1 MRVFVTGWNG
11 LLGRSLVPRLLAQH
25 AVDGFGVE
33 DGDVAD
39 AAFVRDRFLRFRPE
53 TVLHLAAWTAV
64 DACESDPDRAFH
76 VNAAGSRVVAEE
88 ATRAGAS
95 VVAISTDYV
104 FDGELGR
111 PYTEEDA
118 PNPRSVY
125 GQSKLKGEAEVR
137 KIARWAILR
146 TAWLYGPGGRNFV
159 DTILTGMDERGT
171 VEVVDDQVG
180 SPTSADD
187 LSSAV
192 STLLDARAEGLYHV
206 ANAGRATWFDL
217 AREAARLTGRAPE
230 RIRPARTDQVPRAAR
245 RPAYSVLDCG
255 RVAERYGIRLRP
267 WQDALAA
274 YLAEKAGSV
283 QGDAR

>member
-11 LLGRSLVPRLLAQH
+11 LLGRSLVPRLTAQH
-25 AVDGFGVE
+25 SVDGFGVE

-39 AAFVRDRFLRFRPE
+39 PVFVRDRFLRFRPE

-64 DACESDPDRAFH
+64 DACESDPDRAFR

-88 ATRAGAS
+88 ASRAGAS

-104 FDGELGR
+104 FDGEQGR

-118 PNPRSVY
+118 PSPRSVY
-125 GQSKLKGEAEVR
+125 GKSKLKGEAEVR

-159 DTILTGMDERGT
+159 DTILAGMDERGT

-187 LSSAV
+187 LSSAIL
-192 STLLDARAEGLYHV
+192 TLLDARAEGLYHV
-206 ANAGRATWFDL
+206 ANAGRASWFDL

-274 YLAEKAGSV
+274 YLAQKAGSK
-283 QGDAR
+283 QGDDG

>member
-1 MRVFVTGWNG
+1 MRLFVTGWNG
-11 LLGRSLVPRLLAQH
+11 LLGRSLVPRLMAQH
-25 AVDGFGVE
+25 SVDGFGVE

-39 AAFVRDRFLRFRPE
+39 SAFVRDRFLRFRPE

-76 VNAAGSRVVAEE
+76 VNATGSRVVAEE
-88 ATRAGAS
+88 ASRAGAS

-111 PYTEEDA
+111 PYTEEDV
-118 PNPRSVY
+118 PSPLGVY
-125 GQSKLKGEAEVR
+125 GESKLKGEEEVR

-187 LSSAV
+187 LSPAIL
-192 STLLDARAEGLYHV
+192 TLLDARAEGLYHV
-206 ANAGRATWFDL
+206 ANAGRASWFDL
-217 AREAARLTGRAPE
+217 AREAARLTGRATE

-255 RVAERYGIRLRP
+255 RVADRYGIRLRP

-274 YLAEKAGSV
+274 YLAEKAGSA